1 MESGEIINRV
11 ASSSLITLDLE
22 ELYQPGERVVLDI
35 KDQLYQGLILKEA
48 DFRNFVKLHDWA
60 QYHDKYVAIWCSA
73 DAIVPTW
80 AYMLLGVAL
89 RPFAKKVVF
98 GDRDD
103 LEVVLFQEKLNE
115 INWDQYQDAKVVVKG
130 CSKVSVPVQAYVEVA
145 GRLQAVASSIMYGEP
160 CSTVPIYKKPKAK

>member
-22 ELYQPGERVVLDI
+22 ELYQPGDRVVLDI

-60 QYHDKYVAIWCSA
+60 QYQDKYVAIWCSA

-89 RPFAKKVVF
+89 KPFAKLHHYHHINYREIGIFVVIPT
-98 GDRDD
+98 RIISWSW
-103 LEVVLFQEKLNE
+103 LRTEQ
-115 INWDQYQDAKVVVKG
+115 I
-130 CSKVSVPVQAYVEVA
+130 
-145 GRLQAVASSIMYGEP
+145 
-160 CSTVPIYKKPKAK
+160 T